1 MAPRIIL
8 ISFGFT
14 VLFMA
19 IRRLRA
25 YRLKERHMILFVLTG
40 LPFLG
45 LAMWPAAMGW
55 LGQLLSIQYFT
66 LSLLCVTAFLILMV
80 FELLTIVSSQDRK
93 ISTLA
98 QMVGIMMEKQGK
110 EMKRDE

>member
-1 MAPRIIL
+1 
-8 ISFGFT
+8 
-14 VLFMA
+14 MA

-45 LAMWPAAMGW
+45 LALWPDAIGSLAK
-55 LGQLLSIQYFT
+55 LLNIQYFT
-66 LSLLCVTAFLILMV
+66 LALLCVTAFLILMV

-98 QMVGIMMEKQGK
+98 QMVGIMMEKQGRDV
-110 EMKRDE
+110 KRGE